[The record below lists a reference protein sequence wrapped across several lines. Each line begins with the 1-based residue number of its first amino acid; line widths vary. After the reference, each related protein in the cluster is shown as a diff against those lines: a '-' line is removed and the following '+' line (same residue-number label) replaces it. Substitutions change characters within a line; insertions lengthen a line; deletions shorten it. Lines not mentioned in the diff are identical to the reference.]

1 MTALFRTER
10 VSLLFYLVL
19 MYVLTCFCWW
29 TYLHIQN
36 IEKMSN
42 LEIER
47 VMIQS
52 QLKGSDIAAI
62 TKATIPSSTKLHIL
76 EKYQRQRTMII
87 GESTVFILLILF
99 FFYKTHLF
107 FRKK

>member
-10 VSLLFYLVL
+10 VSLVFYLVL
-19 MYVLTCFCWW
+19 MYVLTSFCWW

-36 IEKMSN
+36 IEKISD

-47 VMIQS
+47 VVIQNK
-52 QLKGSDIAAI
+52 LDKV
-62 TKATIPSSTKLHIL
+62 THSSTTAISPATKIDIL

-99 FFYKTHLF
+99 FFYKIHLF
-107 FRKK
+107 YRKK